1 MDLHLFK
8 PLWGHAGSFSDA
20 CEQAVA
26 AGFQGIEG
34 PAPLPSE
41 LAGWQQHLAD
51 SQLDFIAEVSTA
63 GSYVPDRYASPSEH
77 LDSLREKIERSLP
90 LSPRFIACLGG
101 CDAWEEPQSV
111 DFFAAAIELAQSY
124 AIDIC
129 FETHRGRS
137 FFNPWST
144 LRICQ
149 QLPDLLLTTDLSH
162 WCVVCE
168 RLMDVEQGTLDQ
180 LAPRVKHIHAR
191 VGYDQGPQVPDP
203 RVERYQPALQ
213 SHQRWWQQVWQS
225 QYERGIEHSTMTPE
239 FGVDGYQQID
249 TVSDQPVGDLWEINC
264 WIANT
269 QRQQFNQQFEN
280 KSAPSASAK

>member
-8 PLWGHAGSFSDA
+8 PLWGHVGSFSEA
-20 CEQAVA
+20 CEQAVI

-34 PAPLPSE
+34 PAPLPPES
-41 LAGWQQHLAD
+41 ANWRQCLAD
-51 SQLDFIAEVSTA
+51 SQLDFIAEICTA
-63 GSYVPDRYASPSEH
+63 GSYVPDRSASLLEH
-77 LDSLREKIERSLP
+77 MSSLREKIEYSLP
-90 LSPRFIACLGG
+90 LSPRFINCLGG
-101 CDAWEEPQSV
+101 CDAWEESKSV
-111 DFFAAAIELAQSY
+111 DFFAAAMELAQSY

-144 LRICQ
+144 LRICE
-149 QLPDLLLTTDLSH
+149 QLPDLQITTDLSH

-168 RLMDVEQGTLDQ
+168 RLMDVEQHTLNH
-180 LAPRVKHIHAR
+180 LAARVKHIHAR

-203 RVERYQPALQ
+203 RAERYQPALQ
-213 SHQRWWQQVWQS
+213 SHQRWWHQVWQAQHES
-225 QYERGIEHSTMTPE
+225 GVNHSTMTPE

-249 TVSDQPVGDLWEINC
+249 AVSDQPVGDLWEINC

-269 QRQQFNQQFEN
+269 QRQQFNQQFDN
-280 KSAPSASAK
+280 KPAPSVGAE

>member
-1 MDLHLFK
+1 MELHLFK
-8 PLWGHAGSFSDA
+8 PLWGHRGSFRHA

-26 AGFQGIEG
+26 AGFHGIEG
-34 PAPLPSE
+34 PAPLAPESVD
-41 LAGWQQHLAD
+41 WQQLLAD
-51 SQLDFIAEVSTA
+51 SQLHYIAEICTA
-63 GSYVPDRYASPSEH
+63 GSYVPDRSASLLEH
-77 LDSLREKIERSLP
+77 IDSLRKKIELSLP
-90 LSPRFIACLGG
+90 LSPRFVTCLGG
-101 CDAWEEPQSV
+101 CDAWEESKSIE
-111 DFFAAAIELAQSY
+111 FFATAMELANSY
-124 AIDIC
+124 GIDIC

-149 QLPDLLLTTDLSH
+149 QLPDLQLTTDLSH

-168 RLMDVEQGTLDQ
+168 RLMDVEQDTLDQ

-203 RVERYQPALQ
+203 RAERYQSALQ
-213 SHQRWWQQVWQS
+213 SHQRWWHQVWRS
-225 QYERGIEHSTMTPE
+225 QHQRGFDCSTMTPE

-249 TVSDQPVGDLWEINC
+249 AVSDLPVGDLWEINC

-269 QRQQFNQQFEN
+269 QLQQFNQQFGTTP
-280 KSAPSASAK
+280 APSTGTE